1 MVSLTSG
8 LDEAAR
14 LALLLS
20 LAEESDSVV
29 VAGESRLKRRYPLPA
44 EDPAAARSVY
54 LAGLPKDADEEAV
67 KELLAQA
74 KQAASYGPVL
84 SVRRLRDLQKGRAF
98 TGQVF
103 VEVEDEEKAA
113 ALLKAA
119 SHAGW
124 WEMTVC
130 PGRGPRPSG
139 LRGPPEGSG
148 RSYAPRSAA

>member
-1 MVSLTSG
+1 MADAWLA
-8 LDEAAR
+8 AAR

-74 KQAASYGPVL
+74 KQAASFL
-84 SVRRLRDLQKGRAF
+84 SASSIDPTTRIATLASASGARTF
-98 TGQVF
+98 
-103 VEVEDEEKAA
+103 AA
-113 ALLKAA
+113 
-119 SHAGW
+119 
-124 WEMTVC
+124 T
-130 PGRGPRPSG
+130 
-139 LRGPPEGSG
+139 PP
-148 RSYAPRSAA
+148 